1 MPRIA
6 NGWLKK
12 RRKMYKV
19 LLISGSGESGRWILS
34 QTKGRKGVSNCGK
47 YRFYVNEEV
56 DDPDFVIIR
65 GKSSKKPMT
74 FNVAPENVILAT
86 SEPYSV
92 LAYPR
97 DYCNQFGLVC
107 SCQENLKHRNVK
119 FTPAIIFW
127 FAGVR
132 FDAKGRP
139 TPVKDYD
146 CLKAAP
152 TPEKTKLISV
162 VSSTKAFT
170 KGHVDRIRFVERL
183 KERYGDK
190 IDVFGRG
197 YNGFEDKCDVITP
210 YKYHIVIENS
220 RAKYYW
226 TEKLSDSFIC
236 ESYPIYYGCT
246 NINEYFPDGSYSTI
260 DINDFD
266 GAVKVIDEL
275 LANDAYEKAK
285 PLLKE
290 CKDKVLDEYNLFNY
304 LARIMDDMDPSLP
317 RCKVTIK
324 PCKSMHDLHNVYN
337 YLIKRNVF
345 KVKSFFHRLFDKNSL
360 Y

>member
-1 MPRIA
+1 
-6 NGWLKK
+6 
-12 RRKMYKV
+12 MYKV

-275 LANDAYEKAK
+275 LANDVYEKAK

-324 PCKSMHDLHNVYN
+324 PCKSMHNLHNVYN

-345 KVKSFFHRLFDKNSL
+345 KVKSFFHRLIDKNSL

>member
-1 MPRIA
+1 
-6 NGWLKK
+6 
-12 RRKMYKV
+12 MYKV

-56 DDPDFVIIR
+56 EDPDFVIIR

-107 SCQENLKHRNVK
+107 SCQENLKHRNVR

-139 TPVKDYD
+139 TPAKDYD

-152 TPEKTKLISV
+152 TPQKTKLISV

-190 IDVFGRG
+190 IDIFGRG

-246 NINEYFPDGSYSTI
+246 NIDEYFPEGSYSTI
-260 DINDFD
+260 DINDFE
-266 GAVKVIDEL
+266 GSVKVIDEL

-304 LARIMDDMDPSLP
+304 LARIMDEMDPSLP
-317 RCKVTIK
+317 RRKATIK
-324 PCKSMHDLHNVYN
+324 PCKSMHSLHNVYN

-345 KVKSFFHRLFDKNSL
+345 KVKSFFHRMFNKNSL

>member
-1 MPRIA
+1 
-6 NGWLKK
+6 
-12 RRKMYKV
+12 MYKV

-56 DDPDFVIIR
+56 EDPDFVIIR

-107 SCQENLKHRNVK
+107 SCQENLKHKNVR

-139 TPVKDYD
+139 TPAKDYD

-152 TPEKTKLISV
+152 TPHNTKLISL

-190 IDVFGRG
+190 IDIFGRG

-246 NINEYFPDGSYSTI
+246 NIDEYFPEGSYSTI
-260 DINDFD
+260 DINDFE
-266 GAVKVIDEL
+266 GSVKVIDEL
-275 LANDAYEKAK
+275 LANDAYAKAK

-317 RCKVTIK
+317 RRKVTIK
-324 PCKSMHDLHNVYN
+324 PCKSMHSLHNVYN

-345 KVKSFFHRLFDKNSL
+345 KVKSFFHRMFNKNSL

>member
-1 MPRIA
+1 
-6 NGWLKK
+6 
-12 RRKMYKV
+12 MYKV

-56 DDPDFVIIR
+56 EDPDFVIIR

-97 DYCNQFGLVC
+97 DYCNQFGLIC
-107 SCQENLKHRNVK
+107 SCQENLKHRNVR

-139 TPVKDYD
+139 TPAKDYD

-152 TPEKTKLISV
+152 TPQKTKLISV

-190 IDVFGRG
+190 IDIFGRG

-246 NINEYFPDGSYSTI
+246 NIDEYFPEGSYSTI
-260 DINDFD
+260 DINDFE
-266 GAVKVIDEL
+266 GSVKVIDEL

-304 LARIMDDMDPSLP
+304 LARIMDEMDPSLP
-317 RCKVTIK
+317 RRKVTIK
-324 PCKSMHDLHNVYN
+324 PCKSMHSLHNVYN

-345 KVKSFFHRLFDKNSL
+345 KVKSFFHRMFNKNSL

>member
-1 MPRIA
+1 
-6 NGWLKK
+6 
-12 RRKMYKV
+12 MYKV

-56 DDPDFVIIR
+56 EDPDFVIIR

-107 SCQENLKHRNVK
+107 SCQENLKHKNVR

-139 TPVKDYD
+139 TPAKDYD

-152 TPEKTKLISV
+152 TPQKTKLISV

-190 IDVFGRG
+190 IDIFGRG

-246 NINEYFPDGSYSTI
+246 NIDEYFPEGSYSTI
-260 DINDFD
+260 DINDFE
-266 GAVKVIDEL
+266 GSVKVIDEL

-317 RCKVTIK
+317 RRKVTIK
-324 PCKSMHDLHNVYN
+324 PCKSMHSLHNVYN

-345 KVKSFFHRLFDKNSL
+345 KVKSFFHRMFNKNSL

>member
-1 MPRIA
+1 
-6 NGWLKK
+6 
-12 RRKMYKV
+12 MYKV

-56 DDPDFVIIR
+56 EDPDFVIIR

-107 SCQENLKHRNVK
+107 SCQENLKHRNVR

-139 TPVKDYD
+139 TPAKDYD

-152 TPEKTKLISV
+152 TPQKTKLISV

-190 IDVFGRG
+190 IDIFGRG

-246 NINEYFPDGSYSTI
+246 NIDEYFPEGSYSTI
-260 DINDFD
+260 DINDFE
-266 GAVKVIDEL
+266 GSVKVIDEL

-304 LARIMDDMDPSLP
+304 LARIMDEMDPSLP
-317 RCKVTIK
+317 RRKVTIK
-324 PCKSMHDLHNVYN
+324 PCKSMHSLHNVYN

-345 KVKSFFHRLFDKNSL
+345 KVKSFFHRMFNKNSL

>member
-1 MPRIA
+1 
-6 NGWLKK
+6 
-12 RRKMYKV
+12 MYKV

-34 QTKGRKGVSNCGK
+34 QTKGRKGISNCGK

-56 DDPDFVIIR
+56 EDPDFVIIR

-107 SCQENLKHRNVK
+107 SCQENLKHRNVR

-139 TPVKDYD
+139 TPAKDYD

-152 TPEKTKLISV
+152 TPQKTKLISV

-190 IDVFGRG
+190 IDIFGRG

-246 NINEYFPDGSYSTI
+246 NIDEYFPEGSYSTI
-260 DINDFD
+260 DINDFE
-266 GAVKVIDEL
+266 GSVKVIDEL

-304 LARIMDDMDPSLP
+304 LARIMDEMDPSLP
-317 RCKVTIK
+317 RRKVTIK
-324 PCKSMHDLHNVYN
+324 PCKSMHSLHNVYN

-345 KVKSFFHRLFDKNSL
+345 KVKSFFHRMFNKNSL

>member
-1 MPRIA
+1 
-6 NGWLKK
+6 
-12 RRKMYKV
+12 MYKV

-275 LANDAYEKAK
+275 LANDVYEKAK

-317 RCKVTIK
+317 RRKVTIK
-324 PCKSMHDLHNVYN
+324 PCKSMHNLHNVYN

-345 KVKSFFHRLFDKNSL
+345 KVKSFFHRLIDKNSL

>member
-1 MPRIA
+1 
-6 NGWLKK
+6 
-12 RRKMYKV
+12 MYKV

-74 FNVAPENVILAT
+74 FNIAPENVILAT

-246 NINEYFPDGSYSTI
+246 NINEYFPEGSYSTI
-260 DINDFD
+260 DINDFE
-266 GAVKVIDEL
+266 GSVKVIDEL

-324 PCKSMHDLHNVYN
+324 PCKSMHNLHNVYN

-345 KVKSFFHRLFDKNSL
+345 KVKSFFHRLIDKNSL

>member
-1 MPRIA
+1 
-6 NGWLKK
+6 
-12 RRKMYKV
+12 MYKV

-56 DDPDFVIIR
+56 EDPDFVIIR

-97 DYCNQFGLVC
+97 AYCNQFGLVC
-107 SCQENLKHRNVK
+107 SCQENLKHRNVR

-139 TPVKDYD
+139 TPAKDYD

-152 TPEKTKLISV
+152 TPQKTKLISV

-190 IDVFGRG
+190 IDIFGRG

-246 NINEYFPDGSYSTI
+246 NIDEYFPEGSYSTI
-260 DINDFD
+260 DINDFE
-266 GAVKVIDEL
+266 GSVKVIDEL

-304 LARIMDDMDPSLP
+304 LARIMDEMDPSLP
-317 RCKVTIK
+317 RRKVTIK
-324 PCKSMHDLHNVYN
+324 PCKSMHSLHNVYN

-345 KVKSFFHRLFDKNSL
+345 KVKSFFHRMFNKNSL

>member
-1 MPRIA
+1 
-6 NGWLKK
+6 
-12 RRKMYKV
+12 MYKV

-74 FNVAPENVILAT
+74 FNIAPENVILAT

-275 LANDAYEKAK
+275 LANDVYEKAK

-304 LARIMDDMDPSLP
+304 LARIMDDMDPSLL

-324 PCKSMHDLHNVYN
+324 PCKSMHNLHNVYN

>member
-1 MPRIA
+1 
-6 NGWLKK
+6 
-12 RRKMYKV
+12 MYKV

-34 QTKGRKGVSNCGK
+34 QTKGRKGISNCGK

-56 DDPDFVIIR
+56 EDPDFVIIR

-107 SCQENLKHRNVK
+107 SCQENLKHRNVR

-139 TPVKDYD
+139 TPAKDYD

-152 TPEKTKLISV
+152 TPQKTKLISV

-190 IDVFGRG
+190 IDIFGRG

-246 NINEYFPDGSYSTI
+246 NIDEYFPEGSYSTI
-260 DINDFD
+260 DINDFE
-266 GAVKVIDEL
+266 GSVKVIDEL

-304 LARIMDDMDPSLP
+304 LARIMDEMDPSLP
-317 RCKVTIK
+317 RRKATIK
-324 PCKSMHDLHNVYN
+324 PCKSMHSLHNVYN

-345 KVKSFFHRLFDKNSL
+345 KVKSFFHRMFNKNSL

>member
-1 MPRIA
+1 
-6 NGWLKK
+6 
-12 RRKMYKV
+12 MYKV

-56 DDPDFVIIR
+56 EDPDFVIIR

-107 SCQENLKHRNVK
+107 SCQENLKHKNVR

-139 TPVKDYD
+139 TPAKDYD

-152 TPEKTKLISV
+152 TPQKTKLISV

-190 IDVFGRG
+190 IDIFGRG

-210 YKYHIVIENS
+210 YKYHIAIENS

-246 NINEYFPDGSYSTI
+246 NIDEYFPEGSYSTI
-260 DINDFD
+260 DINDFE
-266 GAVKVIDEL
+266 GSVKVIDEL

-317 RCKVTIK
+317 RRKVTIK
-324 PCKSMHDLHNVYN
+324 PCKSMHSLHNVYN

-345 KVKSFFHRLFDKNSL
+345 KVKSFFHRMFNKNSL

>member
-1 MPRIA
+1 
-6 NGWLKK
+6 
-12 RRKMYKV
+12 MYKV

-56 DDPDFVIIR
+56 EDPDFVIIR

-107 SCQENLKHRNVK
+107 SCQENLKHRNVR

-139 TPVKDYD
+139 TPAKDYD

-152 TPEKTKLISV
+152 TPQKTKLISV

-190 IDVFGRG
+190 IDIFGRG

-246 NINEYFPDGSYSTI
+246 NIDEYFPEGSYSTI
-260 DINDFD
+260 DINDFE
-266 GAVKVIDEL
+266 GSVKVIDEL

-317 RCKVTIK
+317 RRKVTIK
-324 PCKSMHDLHNVYN
+324 PCKSMHSLHNVYN

-345 KVKSFFHRLFDKNSL
+345 KVKSFFHRMFNKNSL

>member
-1 MPRIA
+1 
-6 NGWLKK
+6 
-12 RRKMYKV
+12 MYKV
-19 LLISGSGESGRWILS
+19 LLISGAKESGRWILS
-34 QTKGRKGVSNCGK
+34 QTKGGKGISSCGK
-47 YRFYVNEEV
+47 YQFFVNEKVEN
-56 DDPDFVIIR
+56 PDFVIIR
-65 GKSSKKPMT
+65 GKSSKKPLT
-74 FNVAPENVILAT
+74 FNVAPENVILTT

-97 DYCNQFGLVC
+97 DYCRQFGLVC
-107 SCQENLKHRNVK
+107 SCQEGLKHRNVR
-119 FTPAIIFW
+119 FTQAIIFW

-139 TPVKDYD
+139 SPIKDYD
-146 CLKAAP
+146 YLKAAP

-183 KERYGDK
+183 KEYYGDK
-190 IDVFGRG
+190 VDIFGRG
-197 YNGFEDKCDVITP
+197 YNGFEDKCDVINP
-210 YKYHIVIENS
+210 YKYHIVIENT

-226 TEKLSDSFIC
+226 TEKLADSFIC

-246 NINEYFPDGSYSTI
+246 NIDEYFPKGAYSTI

-266 GAVKVIDEL
+266 GAVKVIVGL
-275 LANDAYEKAK
+275 LASEAYEKAK

-304 LARIMDDMDPSLP
+304 LARIMDGMNPDLP
-317 RCKVTIK
+317 RKEVTIK
-324 PCKSMHDLHNVYN
+324 PCKSMHSLHNVYN
-337 YLIKRNVF
+337 YMIKRNVF
-345 KVKSFFHRLFDKNSL
+345 KVQRFFHRLFNKNSL